1 MTNLFQE
8 FHGPNAGYLLD
19 AYEQY
24 LADPDSVDPE
34 LKTLFQHV
42 TPSEPPSVNGAHAPA
57 SAAPP
62 AAIPYKIIVDIA
74 NLAREIRQR
83 GFNPQNL
90 DPLGMKERRGIDEAL
105 SRYELSEDILHRM
118 PGRLVGGPLSHDAPT
133 AYEGIQRLR
142 NVYSQSKGFEYM
154 HLDSA
159 TERYWIREHNEA
171 GTFSVQKD
179 PIDQVKILERLTK
192 VEAFEQFLHRLFPG
206 KKRFSIEGLDMMV
219 PILELVISEATHY
232 DIFEVLIGMAHR
244 GRLNVLAHVLGK
256 SYEAMLAEFKD
267 PINEE
272 SEDGAT
278 TTGDVK
284 YHAGAL
290 RQIMDEDNTVDVRV
304 SIAANPSHLEHVNPV
319 VTGMARAAG
328 TEANQPG
335 KAIFD
340 QRKSLPV
347 LIHGDAAFAGQG
359 IVTETLNFNALK
371 GYRTGG
377 TLHIIANNQV
387 GFTTKNKAS
396 RSTLFASDN
405 AKGYNIPIVHVNA
418 DDVAACLEVARL
430 ASAFMHEFQKDFV
443 IDLIGYRRYGH
454 NEGDEPRFTQP
465 NMYKVIDKHPRVREI
480 WAEKLVADGA
490 ITKDQ
495 ADQMLSDAIA
505 HLQTIWD
512 GLDEKKLAKRKKR
525 PAKKAVAPKVKT
537 SVSAAKLRSYHN
549 ALLDFPQDFALNSRL
564 ARILKRRVPALDN
577 LDDATIDWGLG
588 EALAFASII
597 ADGTPCRLT
606 GEDVERGTF
615 SHRHALLHDSN
626 SGKAY
631 IPLHNLPQAK
641 ASFEIR
647 NSALSEN
654 AAVGFEYGYS
664 LHAPGR
670 LVMWEAQ
677 FGDFVDGAQVMIDEF
692 ITSGHVKWDQFSSL
706 VMLLPH
712 GHEGMGPDHSSARP
726 ERFLQM
732 AADDNMRIANPG
744 SAAQMFHLLRRQAAL
759 LQKKPRPLIVFTPK
773 SLLRHPVATSTLREL
788 TQGSWQPVIDDAKAD
803 KEQVSRL
810 VLCTGKVNADLQTSP
825 YRDASPKVAIV
836 RMDQLY
842 PVPVDELYETINSYP
857 NLKEVVWLQ
866 EEPKNMGAWSFIS
879 PTLRRIIGS
888 RYALGYVGRN
898 PAASPA
904 EGSTNQHKMTQ
915 DRIIKSAFDMEA
927 PVTMGLSF

>member
-1 MTNLFQE
+1 MTNIFQE

-19 AYEQY
+19 AYDQY
-24 LADPDSVDPE
+24 LADPESVDPE

-42 TPSEPPSVNGAHAPA
+42 TPTEPPALNSTAASVA
-57 SAAPP
+57 SAPP
-62 AAIPYKIIVDIA
+62 AEIPYKTIVDIA

-83 GFNPQNL
+83 GYNPQNL
-90 DPLGMKERRGIDEAL
+90 DPLNMKEERGIEEAL
-105 SRYELSEDILHRM
+105 NRYELTEAELHGQ
-118 PGRLVGGPLSHDAPT
+118 PGRLVGGPLSHDAAT
-133 AYEGIQRLR
+133 AYDGVLRLR
-142 NVYSQSKGFEYM
+142 SVYSGTKGFDYM

-159 TERYWIREHNEA
+159 EERYWIRENAEA
-171 GTFSVQKD
+171 GTFSTAKD
-179 PIDQVKILERLTK
+179 PIDKVKMLERLTK

-219 PILELVISEATHY
+219 PILESVISDATNY
-232 DIFEVLIGMAHR
+232 NIFDVLLGMAHR

-290 RQIMDEDNTVDVRV
+290 RLLKDENNTVDVRV

-335 KAIFD
+335 KALFD

-387 GFTTKNKAS
+387 GFTTDNYAS
-396 RSTLFASDN
+396 RSTLFASDS

-418 DDVAACLEVARL
+418 DDPDACIEVARL
-430 ASAFMHEFQKDFV
+430 ASAYMEKFKRDFV

-454 NEGDEPRFTQP
+454 NEGDEPRYTQP
-465 NMYKVIDKHPRVREI
+465 KMYRAVDKHPRVREI
-480 WAEKLVADGA
+480 WVDKLVADGTISKA
-490 ITKDQ
+490 A
-495 ADQMLSDAIA
+495 ADKMYNDAIG

-512 GLDEKKLAKRKKR
+512 GLGKSKPKKAKPK
-525 PAKKAVAPKVKT
+525 AKKAQVLRPKT
-537 SVSAAKLRSYHN
+537 SVPAKTLRAYHQ
-549 ALLDFPQDFALNSRL
+549 ALLTFPDSFNLNTRL
-564 ARILKRRVPALDN
+564 GRVLKRRLPALD
-577 LDDATIDWGLG
+577 DMDSPTIDWGLG

-606 GEDVERGTF
+606 GEDVGRGTF
-615 SHRHALLHDSN
+615 SHRHAVLTDSETN
-626 SGKAY
+626 KAY

-664 LHAPGR
+664 LQAPDR

-692 ITSGHVKWDQFSSL
+692 ISSGHVKWDQHNSL

-744 SAAQMFHLLRRQAAL
+744 TAAQMFHLLRRQAAL
-759 LQKKPRPLIVFTPK
+759 LDKQPRPLIIFTPK

-788 TQGSWQPVIDDAKAD
+788 SQGSWTPVVDDATAD
-803 KEQVSRL
+803 HEKVTRL

-825 YRDASPKVAIV
+825 LRKETPEVAIARV
-836 RMDQLY
+836 DQLY
-842 PVPVDELYETINSYP
+842 PVPTDELYDLFNAYP

-879 PTLRRIIGS
+879 PYLTRIIGS
-888 RYALGYVGRN
+888 RYPLGYVGRN
-898 PAASPA
+898 AAASPA
-904 EGSTNQHKMTQ
+904 EGSTSSHKMTQ
-915 DRIIKSAFDMEA
+915 ERIIKSAFDMSA
-927 PVTMGLSF
+927 AVTMGLSF